1 MYSFYQSGYL
11 ETFKQVINKLS
22 KNRSS
27 PLPLVFA
34 NVDAMELI
42 SKNKNLLRGVFKV
55 FDTRNF
61 GRYFKKYEGQMQL
74 NYTHRV
80 QLYQRVPMR
89 HTLKLQLTFLDLKML
104 EESIETSFSSSLLS
118 TTLSVSLSV
127 DDQLVFLAFLSEYRS
142 LLSIL
147 LKLKVVQ
154 KGSA

>member
-104 EESIETSFSSSLLS
+104 EESIETSFSSSLMLIS
-118 TTLSVSLSV
+118 GLCPKLL
-127 DDQLVFLAFLSEYRS
+127 QLKVTK
-142 LLSIL
+142 L
-147 LKLKVVQ
+147 LKLILDLT
-154 KGSA
+154 SRISTSF